1 MRAIA
6 LAALLVITGPALAET
21 LPGPFPAEVIR
32 VYDGDTFQARVRV
45 WLGQDVVVWVRLI
58 GVDTPE
64 LGRRAKCPEENEQA
78 RAARDYLAGFL
89 GRETV
94 TLSEVKAD
102 KYAGRIDAVV
112 TVAGRDVAKALIA
125 AGFGR
130 AYDGRARQGWCSA
143 RSGGSSR

>member
-1 MRAIA
+1 MRATLALGLA
-6 LAALLVITGPALAET
+6 LALASPAGAET
-21 LPGPFPAEVIR
+21 LPGPFQAEVIR

-64 LGRRAKCPEENEQA
+64 LGRRAKCPEEDAQA
-78 RAARDYLAGFL
+78 RASRDYLAGFL

-94 TLSEVKAD
+94 TLSGVKAD

-112 TVAGRDVAKALIA
+112 TVAGRDVAEALIA

-130 AYDGRARQGWCSA
+130 PYDGRARTGWC
-143 RSGGSSR
+143 R